1 MISREGFK
9 SQMNSPRDQHGMAAP
24 LLDDSCLTCGAPAA
38 SLGMHECWGYAE
50 ALRQSLG
57 QLSPLLEL
65 YDTAITGLLSGIQLG
80 GTALQ
85 AAVDYASN
93 LPEPVIHINQE
104 PERRHQ

>member
-1 MISREGFK
+1 
-9 SQMNSPRDQHGMAAP
+9 
-24 LLDDSCLTCGAPAA
+24 
-38 SLGMHECWGYAE
+38 MHECWGYAE

-57 QLSPLLEL
+57 QLSPLLAM